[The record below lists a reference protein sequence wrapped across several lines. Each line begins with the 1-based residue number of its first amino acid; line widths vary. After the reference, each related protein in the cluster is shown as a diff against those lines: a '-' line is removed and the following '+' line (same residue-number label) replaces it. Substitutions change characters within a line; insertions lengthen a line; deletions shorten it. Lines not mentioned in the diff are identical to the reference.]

1 MKRFAGQ
8 RALVTG
14 ASRGLGRDI
23 ALRLAGEGASV
34 FVGYRNRR
42 DEAEACA
49 SECAGFGVEATPVA
63 LELEDAA
70 STRAAIA
77 ALPALDVL
85 VNNAATIRDQFFLL
99 QTDADDAEVIAVN
112 LNGTMA
118 CIRGALP
125 GMLRAS
131 RGVIVNVA
139 SVAGLHGSPG
149 QASYAASKG
158 GVIALTQTL
167 ARELA
172 GRGIRVNAV
181 APGIFDAGMA
191 QRMDHRAREAR
202 LEWLPMGR
210 MGRSEELASVVAFLA
225 SDDASYVTGQTVV
238 VDGGMTA

>member
-1 MKRFAGQ
+1 MKRFAEK
-8 RALVTG
+8 RVLVTG

-23 ALRLAGEGASV
+23 ALRFAGEGASV
-34 FVGYRNRR
+34 FIGYQNRR
-42 DEAEACA
+42 DEAE
-49 SECAGFGVEATPVA
+49 ECAARCAAFGVEAVPLA
-63 LELEDAA
+63 LDLQDAV
-70 STRAAIA
+70 STRASIA

-99 QTDADDAEVIAVN
+99 QSDADDAEVIATN

-118 CIRGALP
+118 CIRAALP
-125 GMLRAS
+125 GMMRS
-131 RGVIVNVA
+131 GKGVVVNVA

-149 QASYAASKG
+149 QASYSASKG
-158 GVIALTQTL
+158 GIIALTRTL

-172 GRGIRVNAV
+172 ERGIRVNAV

-202 LEWLPMGR
+202 LQSLPMGR
-210 MGRSEELASVVAFLA
+210 AGRSEELASVVTFLA
-225 SDDASYVTGQTVV
+225 SDEASYITGQTIA

>member
-1 MKRFAGQ
+1 MKRFAEK
-8 RALVTG
+8 RVLVTG

-23 ALRLAGEGASV
+23 ALRFAGEGASV
-34 FVGYRNRR
+34 FIGYQNRR
-42 DEAEACA
+42 DEAE
-49 SECAGFGVEATPVA
+49 ECAARCAAFGVEAVPLA
-63 LELEDAA
+63 LDLQDAV
-70 STRAAIA
+70 STRASIA

-99 QTDADDAEVIAVN
+99 QSDADDAEVIATN

-118 CIRGALP
+118 CIRAALP
-125 GMLRAS
+125 GMMRS
-131 RGVIVNVA
+131 GKGVVVNVA

-149 QASYAASKG
+149 QASYSASKG
-158 GVIALTQTL
+158 GIIALTRTL

-172 GRGIRVNAV
+172 ERGIRVNAV

-202 LEWLPMGR
+202 LQLLPMGR
-210 MGRSEELASVVAFLA
+210 AGRSEELASVVTFLA
-225 SDDASYVTGQTVV
+225 SDEASYITGQTIA

>member
-1 MKRFAGQ
+1 MRRFEGQ
-8 RALVTG
+8 RVLVTG

-23 ALRLAGEGASV
+23 ALRFASEGASV
-34 FVGYRNRR
+34 FVGYRSRQ
-42 DEAEACA
+42 DDAEDCA
-49 SECAGFGVEATPVA
+49 SRCSELGVEATPVA
-63 LELEDAA
+63 LDLEDAA
-70 STRAAIA
+70 LTRQVVA

-99 QTDADDAEVIAVN
+99 QSDADDAEVIATN

-118 CIRGALP
+118 CIRAALP
-125 GMLRAS
+125 GMLRAG

-158 GVIALTQTL
+158 GVISLTQTL

-172 GRGIRVNAV
+172 GRGLRVNAV

-191 QRMDHRAREAR
+191 QRMDHRAREAK
-202 LEWLPMGR
+202 LALLPMGR
-210 MGRSEELASVVAFLA
+210 IGRSEELASVVAFLA
-225 SDDASYVTGQTVV
+225 SSDASYITGQTIV